1 MTCNTQLFT
10 LYLAA
15 EMDCSGNSCLN
26 AMMCTT
32 CIINNYTD
40 FAHFKSPRQ
49 MILLR
54 VRFADVNKKS
64 VPLIFELCLKNFHG

>member
-15 EMDCSGNSCLN
+15 EMHCSGNSCLN

-32 CIINNYTD
+32 CIIDNTD

-54 VRFADVNKKS
+54 VKFVDVNKKR
-64 VPLIFELCLKNFHG
+64 VPLIFELCLKNFQG